1 MNLTHR
7 TSDGNERPPQR
18 GALVLLSG
26 LPGSG
31 KTTFARALAQR
42 LRARH
47 LESDAVRRVMFP
59 SPTYA
64 PKESAR
70 VFEEI
75 ERLAE
80 EALAARRTVVVD
92 ATNLT
97 ERDRRRFVL
106 LAQRTGA
113 ALVAVRTTAP
123 EATIRAR
130 LSRPREGYSDA
141 GVEVFEEMRRRPE
154 PFRQPVVVVDTRF
167 PLEPSLAL
175 VERLVGAMT
184 R

>member
-47 LESDAVRRVMFP
+47 LESDAVRRAMFP

-80 EALAARRTVVVD
+80 EALTARRTVVVD

-141 GVEVFEEMRRRPE
+141 GVEVFEEMRSRPE